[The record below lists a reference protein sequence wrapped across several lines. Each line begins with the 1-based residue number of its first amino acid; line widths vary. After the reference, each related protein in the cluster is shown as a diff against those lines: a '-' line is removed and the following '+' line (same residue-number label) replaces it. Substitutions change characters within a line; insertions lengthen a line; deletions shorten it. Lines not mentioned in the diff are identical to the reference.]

1 VIDYTKIYTLLSKD
15 EIDELA
21 ARQKANPSA
30 REAQKVLAREV
41 TKLVH
46 GEERQASVERVTDV
60 LFGDKDVHEL
70 NSDDLDALAAEI
82 PVVNLSKTIV
92 EALVETDNAT
102 SNGEARRLIL
112 GGAVSVNGQKVTSDG
127 EIKEL
132 ALIKKGKNSFILLR

>member
-1 VIDYTKIYTLLSKD
+1 
-15 EIDELA
+15 
-21 ARQKANPSA
+21 
-30 REAQKVLAREV
+30 
-41 TKLVH
+41 
-46 GEERQASVERVTDV
+46 